1 MRFNIAVAAALVASA
16 QAACADPPI
25 TSIDGFTADGATT
38 GCDTTKKEAD
48 AAKITA
54 NKKVLTD
61 WTTATKGAYDKC
73 LKYVVPT
80 GTTEATV
87 VGAAWG
93 GAADPNTLLSLKV
106 TCTDKEITTKFYKDA
121 ACATDAT
128 STAATAG
135 ATKLA
140 VSIKAAT
147 KLTKTLVAPA
157 ALSGGST
164 CI

>member
-16 QAACADPPI
+16 QAACEDPPI
-25 TSIDGFTADGATT
+25 TSIDGFTADKAP
-38 GCDTTKKEAD
+38 GCDTTKKETD

-157 ALSGGST
+157 TLSGTSA